1 MLPDCWVSHFLK
13 CLWTTAEHHVEHLPS
28 PERVDNTIR
37 NVRKRSNSR
46 LCQRVEWQQR
56 TWPES
61 SDTTPL
67 LTSAEAQK
75 QSWEKLLVPQWRDV
89 LLRSSTH
96 SSQFIFYP
104 AAKWK
109 SLSFKHFNTMFSA
122 AGHRQACSP
131 TQSFLFFKNVL
142 QALLE
147 IWKLICNWNNL
158 LQHVAAW
165 GRIWFGFRFDLNY
178 SHDSSQYEKRETHS

>member
-56 TWPES
+56 TWPGS

-131 TQSFLFFKNVL
+131 TQSFLFVL
-142 QALLE
+142 KMCYRHFWRFESWFAIEIIYSSMLLPGVVSG
-147 IWKLICNWNNL
+147 L
-158 LQHVAAW
+158 A
-165 GRIWFGFRFDLNY
+165 FDL
-178 SHDSSQYEKRETHS
+178 T